1 METTKASANGFEDAL
16 PYIKARP
23 PQIIPDSELATLT
36 LISTSP
42 PCAITA
48 WPDDDGASPRR
59 LTIDQLAALAR
70 CIRDPL
76 FAAQGGIGTGNRLV
90 LPNLTTGPGPDMAAL
105 IRAGLMKCA
114 GTIDDGAS
122 VQYYATPAGE
132 RTLRAWRAAAAAG
145 VVHESLL
152 GGAS

>member
-1 METTKASANGFEDAL
+1 MSA
-16 PYIKARP
+16 PRP

-42 PCAITA
+42 PLAVTGSGVVLDLS
-48 WPDDDGASPRR
+48 DDAASPRG

-70 CIRDPL
+70 CIRDPK
-76 FAAQGGIGTGNRLV
+76 FAAQGGIGTGNILT
-90 LPNLTTGPGPDMAAL
+90 LPNHRTGPGPEIAAL
-105 IRAGLMKCA
+105 VRAGLMKSA

-132 RTLRAWRAAAAAG
+132 RTLRAWRAAAASG
-145 VVHESLL
+145 RVDDSLL
-152 GGAS
+152 GGQS

>member
-1 METTKASANGFEDAL
+1 MT
-16 PYIKARP
+16 RP
-23 PQIIPDSELATLT
+23 PQIIPVSELATLT

-48 WPDDDGASPRR
+48 FADNGAIITQSDGDANPRG

-70 CIRDPL
+70 CIRDPK
-76 FAAQGGIGTGNRLV
+76 FAAQGGIGTGNKLV
-90 LPNLTTGPGPDMAAL
+90 LPNHRTGPGPEISAL

-122 VQYYATPAGE
+122 VQYYATPVGE

-145 VVHESLL
+145 RVDDSLL
-152 GGAS
+152 GGKS

>member
-1 METTKASANGFEDAL
+1 MSA
-16 PYIKARP
+16 PRP

-42 PCAITA
+42 PCEIIAQ
-48 WPDDDGASPRR
+48 PDDGASPRR

-70 CIRDPL
+70 CIRDPK
-76 FAAQGGIGTGNRLV
+76 FAAQGGIGTGNKLV
-90 LPNLTTGPGPDMAAL
+90 LPNHKTGPGPEISAL
-105 IRAGLMKCA
+105 VRAGLMKCV

-132 RTLRAWRAAAAAG
+132 RTLRAWRAAAASG
-145 VVHESLL
+145 RVDDSLL